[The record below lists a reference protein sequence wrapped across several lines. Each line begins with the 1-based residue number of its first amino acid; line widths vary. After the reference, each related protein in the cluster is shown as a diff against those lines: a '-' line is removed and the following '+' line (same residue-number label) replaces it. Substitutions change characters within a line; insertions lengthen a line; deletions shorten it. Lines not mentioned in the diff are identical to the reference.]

1 MASRN
6 EIHNDFN
13 DITIH
18 TAKCD
23 MCDKHNKQVIKQC
36 KNCGMNFCTPCL
48 LHRGGDGTHVMN
60 SGDDGY
66 ASAVASRAKRESF
79 LKPKSERVVKKDS
92 KSPSPM
98 SPRRKTRRTR
108 RRRVIIEESEDEEVS
123 NFEEHAEDQ
132 VHEESPPA
140 RSEREISELR
150 RGKLPAL
157 RIEDPTSPSTEG
169 PSNQATSAGSQFPE
183 YDENADFDTSRMGF
197 DTNDFDAS
205 KMDFD
210 TNNLDIDTLAGADTL
225 LAFAAGPPDSRRRTS
240 DDAPQ
245 MSLRGGA
252 VSTEVSPVDSIGT
265 ESFGRSS
272 FGVDSFGTTNSNSK
286 IITEQRTL
294 QPSPTFVAHEDASNV
309 HAFTALTPTDP
320 TWLSTP
326 AASSSALISDLFPYD
341 YSYDFDL
348 NNPLWSSTTA
358 QPMRF
363 PIDASSSNDEDI
375 WTGIFY
381 GEGDTNGDK
390 AAANSSSD
398 AAAAAATEKNKGWII
413 PDEDE
418 EEGEIKEDGGRAST
432 GKR

>member
-132 VHEESPPA
+132 VNEESAPA
-140 RSEREISELR
+140 RSSEREISELR

-157 RIEDPTSPSTEG
+157 RIEDPASPSTEG
-169 PSNQATSAGSQFPE
+169 PSNQPTSAGSQFPE
-183 YDENADFDTSRMGF
+183 FDENADFDTSRMNF
-197 DTNDFDAS
+197 NTDDFDAS
-205 KMDFD
+205 RMNFD
-210 TNNLDIDTLAGADTL
+210 TDNLDIDTLAGADTL
-225 LAFAAGPPDSRRRTS
+225 LAFAAGPPGSRRAS
-240 DDAPQ
+240 DNAPR
-245 MSLRGGA
+245 MNLRGGA

-265 ESFGRSS
+265 DSFGRNS
-272 FGVDSFGTTNSNSK
+272 FGADSFGTANNNSN
-286 IITEQRTL
+286 IITGQQAQ
-294 QPSPTFVAHEDASNV
+294 QPSPPFVPHQDVSNI
-309 HAFTALTPTDP
+309 HAYTALTPTDP

-326 AASSSALISDLFPYD
+326 AASSSALIPDLFPYD
-341 YSYDFDL
+341 YDIDFDL
-348 NNPLWSSTTA
+348 NDPQWSSTTA
-358 QPMRF
+358 QPMHF

-381 GEGDTNGDK
+381 GDGD
-390 AAANSSSD
+390 ANDGKPATAKVNSD
-398 AAAAAATEKNKGWII
+398 AATEEKNKGWII
-413 PDEDE
+413 PEEDE

-432 GKR
+432 GKQ